1 MNFNRRHFL
10 RGSGAL
16 IALPFLQSLGY
27 KAHASTKT
35 QSGKI
40 PKRIV
45 CLGMGFGVTQET
57 WFPDVKDTGFN
68 YKLSQ
73 GLAPLARHKK
83 DFSIVQGCSHQ
94 YSQDAHYGSTF
105 WLTGANRYAV
115 PGQKFS
121 NSISLD
127 QVAANQFGVETRFK
141 SIQLDSEK
149 GKAAGHGQGLSLAW
163 DQNGKPLSGLDE
175 PIKLFHKL
183 FSEEKMP
190 LEQRQAII
198 NKKRSVL
205 DAVLTEAKRVQKGLS
220 KSDTD
225 KVGEY
230 FQSIRDIE
238 TRLAKDEQWLSIPK
252 TKAPLAEPAE
262 GLKGKD
268 AIKVMYDLIVA
279 ALQTDSTRVMTYRMP
294 AQTLLDSIGVTL
306 SSHNISHYAQGERMQ
321 GSQARDKA
329 HSELLAG
336 LFDKLKNTK
345 EADGSS
351 LFDHT
356 SLVFGSNIRSIH
368 YLTDCPTLLAGG
380 GSNFKHGQNLVLPK
394 DTPLCNVWLS
404 MLQGAGV
411 KASSHGDSKGI
422 VKELMA

>member
-1 MNFNRRHFL
+1 MKANINRRHFL

-16 IALPFLQSLGY
+16 IALPALQSLGY
-27 KAHASTKT
+27 KAHASSKNKT
-35 QSGKI
+35 AVI
-40 PKRIV
+40 PKRMV
-45 CLGMGFGVTQET
+45 CLGIGFGVTQET
-57 WFPDVKDTGFN
+57 WLPDKKDTGFN
-68 YKLSQ
+68 YKLSE
-73 GLAPLARHKK
+73 GLSPLARHKK
-83 DFSIVQGCSHQ
+83 DFSIVQGCTHQ

-127 QVAANQFGVETRFK
+127 QLAANQFGAETRFK

-149 GKAAGHGQGLSLAW
+149 GKAAGHGPGLSLAW
-163 DQNGKPLSGLDE
+163 DQNGKPVSGLDE

-205 DAVLTEAKRVQKGLS
+205 DAVLTEAKRVQRGLS

-225 KVGEY
+225 KVDEY

-238 TRLAKDEQWLSIPK
+238 TRLTKDEQWLSIPK
-252 TKAPLAEPAE
+252 TKAPLAEPKE
-262 GLKGKD
+262 GLQGKE
-268 AIKVMYDLIVA
+268 AIKTMYDLMAA

-294 AQTLLDSIGVTL
+294 GQTLLDSIGVTV
-306 SSHNISHYAQGERMQ
+306 SSHNVSHY
-321 GSQARDKA
+321 GSDSRKNDSRLRDKT

-336 LFDKLKNTK
+336 LFDKLKAIK

-368 YLTDCPTLLAGG
+368 
-380 GSNFKHGQNLVLPK
+380 
-394 DTPLCNVWLS
+394 
-404 MLQGAGV
+404 
-411 KASSHGDSKGI
+411 
-422 VKELMA
+422 

>member
-1 MNFNRRHFL
+1 MNLNRRHFL

-16 IALPFLQSLGY
+16 IALPFLPSLGY
-27 KAHASTKT
+27 KAHASTKK

-45 CLGMGFGVTQET
+45 CLGIGFGVTQET

-68 YKLSQ
+68 YKLSE

-83 DFSIVQGCSHQ
+83 DFSIVQGCTHQ

-127 QVAANQFGVETRFK
+127 QVAANQFGVDTRFK

-149 GKAAGHGQGLSLAW
+149 GKSAGHGPGSSLAW
-163 DQNGKPLSGLDE
+163 DRNGKPMSGLDE
-175 PIKLFHKL
+175 PVKLFHKL

-252 TKAPLAEPAE
+252 TKAPLDEPAE
-262 GLKGKD
+262 GLHGKD

-294 AQTLLDSIGVTL
+294 GQTLLDSIGVTL

-321 GSQARDKA
+321 GSQARDKT